1 MSLTSYRAAPPRA
14 KKPVILKK
22 NTLLKNR
29 QGKDRKNCFNKAVIS
44 DAI

>member
-1 MSLTSYRAAPPRA
+1 M
-14 KKPVILKK
+14 LKK

-29 QGKDRKNCFNKAVIS
+29 QGKDRKNSFNKAVIS